1 MSKKLA
7 IQGGKPV
14 RETYLPYGSQSVDDE
29 DVKKVVQVLK
39 SDFLTTGPEI
49 YKFEQKISD
58 YVGAN
63 YCVAFANG
71 TAALHAACFAAGV
84 KKNDEVITSP
94 MAFLAS
100 ANCALYL
107 DAMPVF
113 ADIDPNTYTISPSS
127 IQSLITD
134 KTKAIIPVDFTGQP
148 AAYDDILAIAK
159 AHGIPVIEDASHAL
173 GARYKSRDVGALS
186 DMTMFS
192 FHPVNHVTTGE
203 GGVITTNRKDYY
215 EKLVRFRNHGIAGC
229 ESGVFVGTSHGPW
242 YYEMQS
248 LGFNYRMT
256 DLQAALGHSQLNKLD
271 QFIAKRKKYAAM
283 YTKAFQDVHEV
294 ITPMLKTGCD
304 SSWHLYILRLKME
317 RLSGTRKQVF
327 EALQKENIGVNVH
340 YIPVYWHPYY
350 QQLGYEKGLCPTAE
364 EVYEEIITL
373 PLFPGMTKAD
383 VKDVI
388 KAVKKVISHYA
399 R

>member
-1 MSKKLA
+1 MAKKLA

-14 RETYLPYGSQSVDDE
+14 RETYLPYGRQFIDDD

-49 YKFEQKISD
+49 YKFEQKVSD

-71 TAALHAACFAAGV
+71 TAALHAACAAAGV
-84 KKNDEVITSP
+84 KKNDEVITTP
-94 MAFLAS
+94 MTFVAS
-100 ANCALYL
+100 ANCAIYL

-113 ADIDPNTYTISPSS
+113 ADIDPNTYNVSPAS
-127 IQSLITD
+127 IQSMITE

-148 AAYDDILAIAK
+148 AAYDDILSIAK
-159 AHGIPVIEDASHAL
+159 ARGIPVIEDAAHAL
-173 GARYKSRDVGALS
+173 GARYKGRDVGSLS

-192 FHPVNHVTTGE
+192 FHPVKHVTTGE

-215 EKLVRFRNHGIAGC
+215 EKLINFRNHGMTR
-229 ESGVFVGTSHGPW
+229 ESSVFKETSHGPW

-256 DLQAALGHSQLNKLD
+256 DLQAALGHSQLDKLD
-271 QFIAKRKKYAAM
+271 LFIAKRKKYADM
-283 YTKAFQDVHEV
+283 YTKAFLDVDEV
-294 ITPMLKTGCD
+294 ITPKLKTGCD
-304 SSWHLYILRLKME
+304 SSWHLYILRLKLE
-317 RLSGTRKQVF
+317 RLSGSRKEVF

-350 QQLGYEKGLCPTAE
+350 RQLGYEKGLCPMAE

-373 PLFPGMTKAD
+373 PLFPAMTKTD

-388 KAVKKVISHYA
+388 KAVKKVISYYT